1 MVYDPKRPRPS
12 VAADSQVDAL
22 IEPVAPGAEPLA
34 AVPQVDEPL
43 LTDQPT
49 GEPTDQPT
57 DGLAADPTAG
67 RKVNEAVNPAVA
79 AERPPTPVVAA
90 PAEGTA
96 NRAVVAAVA
105 AAVAILVA
113 LVVLLRRRR
122 QS

>member
-22 IEPVAPGAEPLA
+22 IEPVAPVAEPLA

-49 GEPTDQPT
+49 AQPT

-105 AAVAILVA
+105 AAVAVLVA
-113 LVVLLRRRR
+113 LVILLRRRR